1 MKLLTFGLLLCA
13 ISASAQMPGSA
24 PGPGPAQAGDPLPG
38 SGQCVVLVPCPY
50 GSCVWLRTCPN
61 PPAQAAVLP
70 APASPAQAAVLPA
83 PAPPAAQ
90 VTPLPTV
97 PQVPVIVQ
105 MPEVRCGA
113 CPCVPQAQPK
123 AAPKK

>member
-61 PPAQAAVLP
+61 PPAAQAVALP
-70 APASPAQAAVLPA
+70 AP
-83 PAPPAAQ
+83 PPVAQ
-90 VTPLPTV
+90 VTPLPAAPPAA